1 LPGFVD
7 FLAGKADIVGRRLNV
22 LAGNIY
28 RLTPCRVLAPP
39 LRRVVFVGEAAL
51 CQRFDFQCVG
61 LRAEG
66 PP

>member
-1 LPGFVD
+1 VD

-28 RLTPCRVLAPP
+28 RLAPCRDLAAF
-39 LRRVVFVGEAAL
+39 LRGVVIVGEAAL
-51 CQRFDFQCVG
+51 RAGLDFERIG